1 MGLWWELCGFYGVGG
16 GAEGLCFDEGADFV
30 VAIDVGEGQR
40 YTGYAVENPEAV
52 GRGVVVDDHMAAYLR
67 RVKGEPPDFYQADGF
82 ECYYVEYVDVEGHDA
97 AVGQESPGYAST
109 VGQPEGYAVKYEE
122 AGKSG
127 QWEGQHVNHL
137 RGEIHPFPVV
147 KRAYTQKS
155 YEEEELPYPERVS

>member
-1 MGLWWELCGFYGVGG
+1 M
-16 GAEGLCFDEGADFV
+16 
-30 VAIDVGEGQR
+30 
-40 YTGYAVENPEAV
+40 
-52 GRGVVVDDHMAAYLR
+52 DDHVAAYLR

-82 ECYYVEYVDVEGHDA
+82 ECYYVEYVDVKGHDA

-122 AGKSG
+122 AGQSG
-127 QWEGQHVNHL
+127 QWKCQHVNHL

-155 YEEEELPYPERVS
+155 YEEEELPYPERVSRQQDAYYRTHAEEKQTPRLAYASLDDGGYPQSEIYFYHCKNQRGRSDYD